1 MSVPSRFS
9 PPPRWWSHPG
19 SRGRSTATESQRVA
33 GATRRPGLWET
44 LTVPTRD
51 TERCPGC
58 HREVSVGRPEG
69 VTVEI
74 VRDLT
79 ADGREEITISIGRV
93 VVHHCMLFPD
103 GEWR

>member
-1 MSVPSRFS
+1 MEHDGPSV
-9 PPPRWWSHPG
+9 
-19 SRGRSTATESQRVA
+19 
-33 GATRRPGLWET
+33 WET
-44 LTVPTRD
+44 LPVPTRD

-58 HREVSVGRPEG
+58 HREVAVARPEG

-79 ADGREEITISIGRV
+79 ADGREEVTISIGRV